1 MASILPFSNALGNA
15 PFHHKYHA
23 QVNLSK
29 HAPCRQQRVETK
41 IITCINLDQK
51 GVPHSHRQTQN
62 GKIRRQ
68 VINVSVFFLLFFSER
83 IYISI
88 LVKILIITIIMVI
101 IIISKSILLASS
113 IIFVVQ
119 NENPEGALLYTNDF
133 KIISYIQNLQC
144 IIKQKS

>member
-1 MASILPFSNALGNA
+1 MRKILNEVLPYAKILPHRFSLKLNHMASILPFSNALGNA

-51 GVPHSHRQTQN
+51 GEPHSHRQTQN

-68 VINVSVFFLLFFSER
+68 EINVSVFFLLFF
-83 IYISI
+83 
-88 LVKILIITIIMVI
+88 
-101 IIISKSILLASS
+101 
-113 IIFVVQ
+113 
-119 NENPEGALLYTNDF
+119 
-133 KIISYIQNLQC
+133 C
-144 IIKQKS
+144 